1 MKRRTTNKAP
11 LPRRL
16 QRRPRRKRFHRPV
29 LRFSPTAW
37 AKLLY
42 LRDAGPTEVGGFGI
56 TSEED
61 LLYVEELVLLPQI
74 CTAVTVSFA
83 EEAIADYFDAQIDR
97 GLKPEQFARIWIH
110 THPGESPEPSPTD
123 LDTMVTSFGECD
135 WAVMFILARGG
146 KRHAELRWNRMQN
159 MCMRIKTSIDYQ
171 QPFPETDYI
180 GWQNEYDEN
189 VVDQSQSWTGLM
201 DPNELWNDSDFY
213 EEDPHTFLEF
223 NA

>member
-1 MKRRTTNKAP
+1 MKRRTPNKSP

-16 QRRPRRKRFHRPV
+16 QRRPRRKRFHRPA
-29 LRFSPTAW
+29 LKFSPTAW
-37 AKLLY
+37 AKLIY

-56 TSEED
+56 SSQYD

-83 EEAIADYFDAQIDR
+83 EEAIADYFDQQIDR

-123 LDTMVTSFGECD
+123 LDTMETSFGECD
-135 WAVMFILARGG
+135 WAVMFILAREG
-146 KRHAELRWNRMQN
+146 KRYAELRWNRMQDSR
-159 MCMRIKTSIDYQ
+159 MRIKTSIDYQ
-171 QPFPETDYI
+171 QPFAGTDYAT
-180 GWQNEYDEN
+180 WQNEYDEN
-189 VVDQSQSWTGLM
+189 VVDQSQNWTDLM
-201 DPNELWNDSDFY
+201 EPDELWEYGDLFDN
-213 EEDPHTFLEF
+213 PHSILEF

>member
-1 MKRRTTNKAP
+1 
-11 LPRRL
+11 
-16 QRRPRRKRFHRPV
+16 
-29 LRFSPTAW
+29 
-37 AKLLY
+37 
-42 LRDAGPTEVGGFGI
+42 
-56 TSEED
+56 
-61 LLYVEELVLLPQI
+61 
-74 CTAVTVSFA
+74 
-83 EEAIADYFDAQIDR
+83 
-97 GLKPEQFARIWIH
+97 
-110 THPGESPEPSPTD
+110 
-123 LDTMVTSFGECD
+123 MVTSFGECD

-159 MCMRIKTSIDYQ
+159 MCIRLKTSIDYQ
-171 QPFPETDYI
+171 QPFPESDYL